1 MRLLSRVSLIT
12 LTLPLLHH
20 GALADPAHDDGGDI
34 PDRLGVTPSLA
45 PLSTISELSTGFTE
59 PSSETS
65 SPTATDTRS
74 ASGNT
79 IITLSSPASSETSSV
94 SVGSSLTSEGTTTTE
109 INPTTTA
116 ASLSGATATS
126 TTTATGASATASQ
139 GNGAAGAGRDGS
151 KVALVVALG
160 VGVAGW
166 VGL

>member
-1 MRLLSRVSLIT
+1 MNIPSL
-12 LTLPLLHH
+12 LTLLFLLHH
-20 GALADPAHDDGGDI
+20 HPARAAPDHDSGGDI
-34 PDRLGVTPSLA
+34 PDRLGATPTLA
-45 PLSTISELSTGFTE
+45 PVSTLSDLSVGFTE

-65 SPTATDTRS
+65 SPTDAGTRS

-79 IITLSSPASSETSSV
+79 IITLSSPASSV
-94 SVGSSLTSEGTTTTE
+94 SVGSSLTPEASTTTE

-116 ASLSGATATS
+116 VSLSGATGTATA
-126 TTTATGASATASQ
+126 TATGASATASQ

-160 VGVAGW
+160 VGVAGL